1 MLEHKS
7 VGLVV
12 GECKNQKAA
21 GIQMTSKQLTKPS
34 TLNLAVEEE
43 NLAAIPFAIL
53 ERRLGKKVSKL
64 ELRGTKLLPDGT
76 LARVTWQ
83 VQGNVELGLP
93 TEQDLDIFV
102 ALGVLTYRNNLS
114 KTVTFTGREIAKI
127 LQISSVH
134 GKFYQRLKLAMD
146 RFIPL
151 RFRAIAETDQQE
163 QVKWSN
169 VFQEASFLVDK
180 TTGRCTGS
188 ITWTD
193 KLVQS
198 MDRGFFRVLD
208 ASRYMELDGITA
220 KHLYRFL
227 VVAFEETDLVLIDA
241 RKLCAEHLGILNP
254 PRYFSRLMQ
263 TLEPAFD
270 QLVRIQVVGSYHIV
284 SADDWRI
291 ALHRHPNYVPERK
304 ALSQNL
310 ASTLE
315 LSRERCRKLLD
326 EAGVPSRMA
335 VSFSERAEKWQEF
348 YGLARAAH
356 IMASLTTEGVMP
368 NVSLTLIRQALDA
381 GAATPAGREVLDACE
396 VALEICRQ
404 KKRAGQRLTNSAGLL
419 VKVVRD
425 PETRRKV
432 ITQDQEAELKQRFR
446 HQEEAA
452 IRREQEAEER
462 SLILDYEKYRQDL
475 AVRFFEDL
483 PPSAREA
490 LRKEKAELLRE
501 TDRYDKIRPEARAA
515 EADALI
521 LHELA
526 RKHAPPFEKWLLRQR
541 VQQAVLP
548 FLCVE

>member
-1 MLEHKS
+1 MSLLVWWVDVKIERACKS
-7 VGLVV
+7 
-12 GECKNQKAA
+12 
-21 GIQMTSKQLTKPS
+21 MTSKQLTRLPS
-34 TLNLAVEEE
+34 LNLAVEEE

-64 ELRGTKLLPDGT
+64 ELKGTKVLPDGT

-151 RFRAIAETDQQE
+151 RFRAIAETDERE

-169 VFQEASFLVDK
+169 VFQEASFMVDK

-188 ITWTD
+188 VTWTD

-208 ASRYMELDGITA
+208 AGRYMGLDGITA

-227 VVAFEETDLVLIDA
+227 VVAFEETDLVLTDA
-241 RKLCAEHLGILNP
+241 RKLCTEHLGILNP
-254 PRYFSRLMQ
+254 PRYLSRLMQ

-270 QLVRIQVVGSYHIV
+270 QLMRIEVVGSYHIV
-284 SADDWRI
+284 SSTDWRI

-304 ALSQNL
+304 ALSQNV
-310 ASTLE
+310 ASMVE
-315 LSRERCRKLLD
+315 FSRERCRRMLED
-326 EAGVPSRMA
+326 AGIPPRMA
-335 VSFSERAEKWQEF
+335 VACSEHAQKWQEF
-348 YGLARAAH
+348 YALARAGNVMLA
-356 IMASLTTEGVMP
+356 LTAEGVTPNVALELVRPALEAGAVTEGRD
-368 NVSLTLIRQALDA
+368 ILD
-381 GAATPAGREVLDACE
+381 TCE
-396 VALEICRQ
+396 IALEICRQ
-404 KKRAGQRLTNSAGLL
+404 KKRSGQKLNNAAGLL
-419 VKVVRD
+419 VKIARD
-425 PETRRKV
+425 PETRQKV
-432 ITQDQEAELKQRFR
+432 INEQHEAELKQRFR
-446 HQEEAA
+446 KQEEAVA
-452 IRREQEAEER
+452 RREQEAEEKN
-462 SLILDYEKYRQDL
+462 LVLEYEKYRQNVAARIL
-475 AVRFFEDL
+475 EEL
-483 PPSAREA
+483 PQNTREAMRKVKAEA
-490 LRKEKAELLRE
+490 LRES
-501 TDRYDKIRPEARAA
+501 DRYQKMRPEARES

-521 LHELA
+521 LNEIA
-526 RKHAPPFEKWLLRQR
+526 RKNAPPFEKWLLRQR

-548 FLCVE
+548 FLCGE